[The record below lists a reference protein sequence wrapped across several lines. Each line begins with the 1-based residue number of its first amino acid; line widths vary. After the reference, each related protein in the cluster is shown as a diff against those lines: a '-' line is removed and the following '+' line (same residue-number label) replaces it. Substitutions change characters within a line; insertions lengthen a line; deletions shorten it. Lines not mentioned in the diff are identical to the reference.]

1 MLDAENET
9 EEEFV
14 EDEYTEEKATVSNK
28 SSGQSRS
35 LRRASKL

>member
-14 EDEYTEEKATVSNK
+14 EDEYTEEKATVSN
-28 SSGQSRS
+28 RS